1 MNRGLDSDNLL
12 SDEEEYQ
19 RQHQHQQ
26 QQQQQ
31 QQQQR
36 HQLQARAGR
45 LGHGGKAASQLS
57 VASRNH
63 LANGAG
69 ISYRH
74 EAPMLND
81 KYFPR
86 DPFAGGNNYIG
97 PAATRYIEGGGG
109 RRGLFMQLALQKF
122 SRNKL
127 IRNSSMGGTWYFRAT
142 HFQTLHTF
150 NLK

>member
-97 PAATRYIEGGGG
+97 PAATR
-109 RRGLFMQLALQKF
+109 
-122 SRNKL
+122 
-127 IRNSSMGGTWYFRAT
+127 
-142 HFQTLHTF
+142 
-150 NLK
+150 

>member
-1 MNRGLDSDNLL
+1 MLPKVPSITANKVNGIVPR
-12 SDEEEYQ
+12 
-19 RQHQHQQ
+19 QQ
-26 QQQQQ
+26 QQHQLHQQ

-36 HQLQARAGR
+36 HIRAGR

-97 PAATRYIEGGGG
+97 PAATRY
-109 RRGLFMQLALQKF
+109 
-122 SRNKL
+122 
-127 IRNSSMGGTWYFRAT
+127 
-142 HFQTLHTF
+142 
-150 NLK
+150 

>member
-12 SDEEEYQ
+12 SEEEDFHRAQ
-19 RQHQHQQ
+19 QQHQQ

-31 QQQQR
+31 QQQLQQQR
-36 HQLQARAGR
+36 QIRAGR

-81 KYFPR
+81 KYFPK
-86 DPFAGGNNYIG
+86 DPYAGGNNFIG
-97 PAATRYIEGGGG
+97 PAATR
-109 RRGLFMQLALQKF
+109 
-122 SRNKL
+122 
-127 IRNSSMGGTWYFRAT
+127 
-142 HFQTLHTF
+142 
-150 NLK
+150 